1 MRSGRAPAIRAR
13 KEKMVSFAAIVVLLG
28 GLIFVHELGHFVVAK
43 LLGVKVVRFSIGF
56 GPRVLGV
63 RRGETEYRIS
73 VLPLGGYVKMA
84 GDDPSEE
91 LAPEDRGRGFLEQAP
106 WKRLVIAL
114 AGPVFNLAFPLV
126 LFFAIF
132 AARNGHPT
140 PDAVVGT
147 VVPGPAAQAGLRP
160 GDRILSVA
168 APGEAP
174 RKVRFFADLPGLVS
188 PHPGVPLV
196 FEVERAGRRIE
207 PVTIVP
213 ASETETNPVET
224 RQRGVIGVSPD
235 FPPALVAPVVPGAAG
250 PLEPFDLVVRA
261 GGAPVRHLLD
271 LERAVEAASC
281 GPIDLEVVRE
291 RPIALPGARPA
302 SAAAVKLAAVPTCR
316 QGAPA
321 IVPATPRL
329 STYVATVVPGSP
341 ADRAGIRRGDAIV
354 AVNGAPVRTFREIDA
369 LGAFRLEDGKGV
381 PVALSLQAGR
391 SVTLAP
397 TTESYVDEVTRERH
411 ERALVGFRPED
422 RALLDYGALLAKEV
436 PARREVVEMA
446 AMAWE
451 QVADVVRLTVLGI
464 ARIVTGEV
472 SFRTVGGPLYLFT
485 VASSA
490 AEEGLGVF
498 LSMMAL
504 ISVNLGL
511 LNLLP
516 IPVLDGGHV
525 ATAVVESVTRRPL
538 SIRTREIAN
547 LVGIILLF
555 TLMVFVFRNDI
566 LRLLPPPPGAG

>member
-1 MRSGRAPAIRAR
+1 ML
-13 KEKMVSFAAIVVLLG
+13 SFGAIVVLLG

-56 GPRVLGV
+56 GPRILGF
-63 RRGETEYRIS
+63 RRGETEYRFSI
-73 VLPLGGYVKMA
+73 LPLGGYVKMA

-91 LAPEDRGRGFLEQAP
+91 LAPEDRGRGFLEQPP
-106 WKRLVIAL
+106 WRRLVIAL
-114 AGPVFNLAFPLV
+114 AGPVFNLAFPIV
-126 LFFAIF
+126 LFFAVIL
-132 AARNGHPT
+132 AQNGDRT

-147 VVPGPAAQAGLRP
+147 VTPGPAAEAGLRP
-160 GDRILSVA
+160 GDRILTVA

-207 PVTIVP
+207 TVTIVP
-213 ASETETNPVET
+213 ASEKDSNPVED
-224 RQRGVIGVSPD
+224 RPRGIIGVSPD
-235 FPPALVAPVVPGAAG
+235 FPQAVVAPVVAGAAG

-261 GGAPVRHLLD
+261 GGAPVRHM
-271 LERAVEAASC
+271 LELQQAVEAAAC

-302 SAAAVKLAAVPTCR
+302 SASTAKLAGVPTCR
-316 QGAPA
+316 DGAPA
-321 IVPATPRL
+321 ILPATPWL

-354 AVNGAPVRTFREIDA
+354 SVNGVPVRTFREIDG
-369 LGAFRLEDGKGV
+369 LGAFRLEDGQGA
-381 PVALSLQAGR
+381 PVALTLRDGR
-391 SVTLAP
+391 SITLSPVA
-397 TTESYVDEVTRERH
+397 ESYVEEDTRERR
-411 ERALVGFRPED
+411 ERPFVGFRPDERGLLVD
-422 RALLDYGALLAKEV
+422 PAALRVNEV
-436 PARREVVEMA
+436 TVQRGVVEA
-446 AMAWE
+446 ATIAWN
-451 QVADVVRLTVLGI
+451 QVAKTVRWTVLGI
-464 ARIVTGEV
+464 ARIVTGEI

-547 LVGIILLF
+547 LVGLILLF

>member
-1 MRSGRAPAIRAR
+1 MI
-13 KEKMVSFAAIVVLLG
+13 SFGAIVVLLG

-56 GPRVLGV
+56 GPRLLGV

-73 VLPLGGYVKMA
+73 ALPLGGYVKMA

-91 LAPEDRGRGFLEQAP
+91 MAPEDRGRGFFEQSP
-106 WKRLVIAL
+106 WRRLVIAL
-114 AGPVFNLAFPLV
+114 AGPAFNLAFPLF

-147 VVPGPAAQAGLRP
+147 VTPGPAAEAGLRA
-160 GDRILSVA
+160 GDRILSVT
-168 APGEAP
+168 APGEAR

-196 FEVERAGRRIE
+196 FEVEREGRRID

-213 ASETETNPVET
+213 AAEKLTNPVET
-224 RQRGVIGVSPD
+224 VERGVIGVSPD
-235 FPPALVAPVVPGAAG
+235 FQPAVVAPLVPGVAV

-261 GGAPVRHLLD
+261 GGRPVRHLLE
-271 LERAVEAASC
+271 LEQALAAASC

-291 RPIALPGARPA
+291 RPFDLPGARPA
-302 SAAAVKLAAVPTCR
+302 TAAATRLEGVPTCR
-316 QGAPA
+316 DGVPA
-321 IVPATPRL
+321 VVPATPWL

-341 ADRAGIRRGDAIV
+341 ADLAGIRRGDSIV
-354 AVNGAPVRTFREIDA
+354 AVNGRPVRTFREIDG
-369 LGAFRLEDGKGV
+369 LGAFRLEGGEGV
-381 PVALSLQAGR
+381 PARLGLLDGR
-391 SVTLAP
+391 TVTLAP
-397 TTESYVDEVTRERH
+397 VAQSYLEEDTRERRERPFVGLRPD
-411 ERALVGFRPED
+411 ERALVD
-422 RALLDYGALLAKEV
+422 RAALRANDV
-436 PARREVVEMA
+436 PARRGVVEMA

-451 QVADVVRLTVLGI
+451 QVVEVVRLTALGI
-464 ARIVTGEV
+464 ARIVTGEI

-485 VASSA
+485 IASSA

-516 IPVLDGGHV
+516 IPVLDGGHI
-525 ATAVVESVTRRPL
+525 ATAVVEGVTRRPL

-547 LVGIILLF
+547 LVGLVLLI

-566 LRLLPPPPGAG
+566 LRLLPAAPGPG